1 VIGVTENLRKIRDL
15 LAISAAEV
23 ERDPASVTL
32 LAVSKKQLVDTILE
46 AVSAGQRHFGENVVQ
61 EALPKIEELAGRDLV
76 WHFIGRLQSNKT
88 RAVAGHFDWV
98 HSIDRLKLA
107 ERLAE
112 ARPPGSRPLN
122 VCLQVNVDDEAG
134 KAGVSPADL
143 PALAAG
149 VAAIADRGRL
159 CLRGLMCI
167 PAPRDDAAQREPF
180 ERLKKLA
187 EALRRKGIPMDTLS
201 MGMSADYRAAVLEGA
216 TIVRIG
222 TAIFGKRQRAAAR
235 AVR

>member
-15 LAISAAEV
+15 LAISAAEAN
-23 ERDPASVTL
+23 RDPASVTL
-32 LAVSKKQLVDTILE
+32 LAVSKNQPVQKILE
-46 AVSAGQRHFGENVVQ
+46 AVFAGQRDFGENVVQ

-88 RAVAGHFDWV
+88 RAVAEHFDWV

-112 ARPPGSRPLN
+112 QRPPGSAPLN
-122 VCLQVNVDDEAG
+122 VCLQVNVDEEAG
-134 KAGVSPADL
+134 KAGVSPAGL
-143 PALAAG
+143 PALAAA
-149 VAAIADRGRL
+149 VADIAAHGRL

-167 PAPRDDAAQREPF
+167 PAPRDGTAQREPF

-187 EALRRKGIPMDTLS
+187 EALRRKGIVTDSLS
-201 MGMSADYRAAVLEGA
+201 MGMSADYRAAVEEGA

-222 TAIFGKRQRAAAR
+222 TAIFGDREEMAT
-235 AVR
+235 